1 MRFDIETLRLFI
13 FVIEG
18 GSISAASDRGNV
30 VVSAVSRRISE
41 LERAAGTPLLHRRSR
56 GVEPTPAGLALYR
69 RAKIVMD
76 HLQEI
81 ENEMGQHRDGV
92 RGLVR
97 LSVNLTAM
105 AHYLPKEL
113 KSFVDRFP
121 GVQIGLVERL
131 SDQVSQDVLSGDAD
145 IGICA
150 ASSIDERLSERPF
163 RTDRLVLIT
172 PADHPLGRRK
182 TVKFAE
188 TLDYEHVGMQDGASI
203 LALATQAAKA
213 LGCPMRLAIQV
224 TNFEAIRNMVIAG
237 LGIAIIPEIALA
249 ERDHADYVTVRLD
262 EPWAGRQLKLLFK
275 PTAPLPIA
283 AMHLLDHLCTKGGTP
298 EIATDLTEWTPTSD
312 TASMRQSGGE
322 RPS

>member
-13 FVIEG
+13 FTIEG
-18 GSISAASDRGNV
+18 GSISAASERGSV

-69 RAKIVMD
+69 RAKIVMGN
-76 HLQEI
+76 LQEI
-81 ENEMGQHRDGV
+81 ENEMGRHRDGV

-105 AHYLPKEL
+105 AHYLPKAL

-121 GVQIGLVERL
+121 EVQIGLVERL
-131 SDQVSQDVLSGDAD
+131 SDQVSRDVLSGDAD
-145 IGICA
+145 VGICA
-150 ASSIDERLSERPF
+150 ASGIDESLSERPF

-172 PADHPLGRRK
+172 PADHPLGRRES
-182 TVKFAE
+182 VKFAE

-213 LGCPMRLAIQV
+213 VGRPMRLAIQV

-249 ERDHADYVTVRLD
+249 ERDHADYVKVRLD
-262 EPWAGRQLKLLFK
+262 EQWAGRQLKLLFK

-283 AMHLLDHLCTKGGTP
+283 AMHLLDHLCTKGGKP
-298 EIATDLTEWTPTSD
+298 ETGSD
-312 TASMRQSGGE
+312 PMV
-322 RPS
+322 

>member
-18 GSISAASDRGNV
+18 GSISAASERGNI
-30 VVSAVSRRISE
+30 VVSAVSRRISD
-41 LERAAGTPLLHRRSR
+41 LERDAGTPLLHRRSR
-56 GVEPTPAGLALYR
+56 GVEPTPAGNALYR
-69 RAKIVMD
+69 RAKILMD
-76 HLQEI
+76 HLQQI
-81 ENEMGQHRDGV
+81 ECEMGQYGDGV

-113 KSFVDRFP
+113 KSFVNRFP
-121 GVQIGLVERL
+121 NVQIGLVERL
-131 SDQVSQDVLSGDAD
+131 SEQVSRDLLGGDAD
-145 IGICA
+145 IGIA
-150 ASSIDERLSERPF
+150 AACYIDGSLSERPF

-182 TVKFAE
+182 SVKFAE

-203 LALATQAAKA
+203 LALAIQAAKA
-213 LGCPMRLAIQV
+213 LGRPMRLAIQV

-249 ERDHADYVTVRLD
+249 DRDHSDYAKVRLD

-283 AMHLLDHLCTKGGTP
+283 AMHLLDHLCTKGGKP
-298 EIATDLTEWTPTSD
+298 EMGPDPME
-312 TASMRQSGGE
+312 
-322 RPS
+322 

>member
-30 VVSAVSRRISE
+30 VVSAVSRRISD
-41 LERAAGTPLLHRRSR
+41 LEQAAGTPLLHRRSR
-56 GVEPTPAGLALYR
+56 GVEPTLAGTALYR

-76 HLQEI
+76 HLQHI
-81 ENEMGQHRDGV
+81 ESEMSQHRDGV

-97 LSVNLTAM
+97 LSVNMTAM

-113 KSFVDRFP
+113 KSFIDLFP
-121 GVQIGLVERL
+121 GVQIRLVERL
-131 SDQVSQDVLSGDAD
+131 SGQVSRDVLSGDAD

-150 ASSIDERLSERPF
+150 ASCVDESLSERLF
-163 RTDRLVLIT
+163 CTDRLVLIT
-172 PADHPLGRRK
+172 PPEHPLSRHKSVRF
-182 TVKFAE
+182 VD

-237 LGIAIIPEIALA
+237 FGIAIIPEIALS
-249 ERDHADYVTVRLD
+249 EGNHSDYVTVRLD

-283 AMHLLDHLCTKGGTP
+283 AMHLLEHLCTKGG
-298 EIATDLTEWTPTSD
+298 EARHE
-312 TASMRQSGGE
+312 
-322 RPS
+322 

>member
-1 MRFDIETLRLFI
+1 MRFDFETLRLFI
-13 FVIEG
+13 FVIEE
-18 GSISAASDRGNV
+18 GSISAASERGNV
-30 VVSAVSRRISE
+30 VVSAVSRRISD

-56 GVEPTPAGLALYR
+56 GVEPTLAGAALYR

-76 HLQEI
+76 HLQQI
-81 ENEMGQHRDGV
+81 ECEMSQHRDGV

-113 KSFVDRFP
+113 KSFVNRFP
-121 GVQIGLVERL
+121 GVQLGLIERL
-131 SDQVSQDVLSGDAD
+131 SDQVSRDVFGSDAD

-150 ASSIDERLSERPF
+150 ASYIDEGLSERPF
-163 RTDRLVLIT
+163 RMDRLVLIT
-172 PADHPLGRRK
+172 PPDHPLGRRES
-182 TVKFAE
+182 VKFAE

-213 LGCPMRLAIQV
+213 LGRPMRLAIQV

-249 ERDHADYVTVRLD
+249 ERDHSDYVTVRLD
-262 EPWAGRQLKLLFK
+262 ELWA
-275 PTAPLPIA
+275 
-283 AMHLLDHLCTKGGTP
+283 
-298 EIATDLTEWTPTSD
+298 
-312 TASMRQSGGE
+312 
-322 RPS
+322 

>member
-1 MRFDIETLRLFI
+1 
-13 FVIEG
+13 
-18 GSISAASDRGNV
+18 
-30 VVSAVSRRISE
+30 
-41 LERAAGTPLLHRRSR
+41 
-56 GVEPTPAGLALYR
+56 
-69 RAKIVMD
+69 
-76 HLQEI
+76 
-81 ENEMGQHRDGV
+81 
-92 RGLVR
+92 VR

-121 GVQIGLVERL
+121 EVQIGLVERL

-145 IGICA
+145 VGICA
-150 ASSIDERLSERPF
+150 ASGIDESLSERPF

-172 PADHPLGRRK
+172 PADHPLSRRES
-182 TVKFAE
+182 VKFAE

-213 LGCPMRLAIQV
+213 VGRPMRLAIQV

-249 ERDHADYVTVRLD
+249 ERDHADYVKVRLD
-262 EPWAGRQLKLLFK
+262 EQWAGRQLKLLFK

-283 AMHLLDHLCTKGGTP
+283 AMHLLDHLCRKGGKP
-298 EIATDLTEWTPTSD
+298 ETGSD
-312 TASMRQSGGE
+312 PME
-322 RPS
+322 

>member
-18 GSISAASDRGNV
+18 GSISAASERGNI
-30 VVSAVSRRISE
+30 VVSAVSRRISD

-56 GVEPTPAGLALYR
+56 GVEPTPAGIALYR

-76 HLQEI
+76 HLQQMEC
-81 ENEMGQHRDGV
+81 EMGQYGEGV

-113 KSFVDRFP
+113 KSFVNRFP
-121 GVQIGLVERL
+121 NVQIGLVERL
-131 SDQVSQDVLSGDAD
+131 SEQVSRDLLGGDAD
-145 IGICA
+145 IGIGA
-150 ASSIDERLSERPF
+150 ASYIDESLSERPF

-182 TVKFAE
+182 NVKFAE

-213 LGCPMRLAIQV
+213 LGRPMRLAIQV

-237 LGIAIIPEIALA
+237 LGIAIVPEIALA
-249 ERDHADYVTVRLD
+249 EQDHSDYAKVRLD
-262 EPWAGRQLKLLFK
+262 EPWARRQLKLLFK

-298 EIATDLTEWTPTSD
+298 ALGSD
-312 TASMRQSGGE
+312 PME
-322 RPS
+322 

>member
-1 MRFDIETLRLFI
+1 MRFDFETLRLFI
-13 FVIEG
+13 FVIEE
-18 GSISAASDRGNV
+18 GSISAASERGNV
-30 VVSAVSRRISE
+30 VVSAVSRRISD
-41 LERAAGTPLLHRRSR
+41 LERAAGTPLLLRRSR
-56 GVEPTPAGLALYR
+56 GVEPTLAGAALYR

-76 HLQEI
+76 HLQQI
-81 ENEMGQHRDGV
+81 ECEMSQHRDGV

-113 KSFVDRFP
+113 KSFVNRFP
-121 GVQIGLVERL
+121 GVQLGLIERL
-131 SDQVSQDVLSGDAD
+131 SDQVSRDVFGGDAD

-150 ASSIDERLSERPF
+150 ASYIDEGLSERPF
-163 RTDRLVLIT
+163 RMDRLVLIT
-172 PADHPLGRRK
+172 PPDHPLGRRES
-182 TVKFAE
+182 VKFAE

-213 LGCPMRLAIQV
+213 LGRPMRLAIQV

-249 ERDHADYVTVRLD
+249 ERDHSDYVTVRLD
-262 EPWAGRQLKLLFK
+262 ELWAERQLKLLFK

-283 AMHLLDHLCTKGGTP
+283 AMHLLDHLCTKGDKP
-298 EIATDLTEWTPTSD
+298 EICSDLVE
-312 TASMRQSGGE
+312 
-322 RPS
+322 

>member
-13 FVIEG
+13 FTIEG
-18 GSISAASDRGNV
+18 GSISAASERGNV
-30 VVSAVSRRISE
+30 VVSAVSRRISD

-56 GVEPTPAGLALYR
+56 GVEPTPAGVALYR
-69 RAKIVMD
+69 RAKIVMGQ
-76 HLQEI
+76 LQEI

-105 AHYLPKEL
+105 AHYLPKAL

-121 GVQIGLVERL
+121 EVQIGLVERL
-131 SDQVSQDVLSGDAD
+131 SDQVSRDVLSGDAD
-145 IGICA
+145 VGICA
-150 ASSIDERLSERPF
+150 ASGIDESLSERPF

-172 PADHPLGRRK
+172 PADHPLGRRES
-182 TVKFAE
+182 VKFAE

-213 LGCPMRLAIQV
+213 AGCPMRLAIQV

-249 ERDHADYVTVRLD
+249 ERDHTDYVKVRLD
-262 EPWAGRQLKLLFK
+262 EQWAGRQLKLLFK
-275 PTAPLPIA
+275 PATPLPIA
-283 AMHLLDHLCTKGGTP
+283 AMHLLDHLSTKGGKP
-298 EIATDLTEWTPTSD
+298 ETGSD
-312 TASMRQSGGE
+312 AME
-322 RPS
+322 